1 MSTHTHTL
9 AGFINRRISII
20 YLIVLAISAPLIYYI
35 SVAQLEKEGISEL
48 RNMVDAIDQIK
59 PHARGDTTD
68 ADSGLP
74 LLITQFLNVH
84 KNYFYRYVG
93 VDSLGNSQSPYTE
106 HNQMLMDQFSG
117 DSSLREAVG
126 NFSHEDG
133 QLLYIAYP
141 TRSILGLDGFILYG
155 VKLSGFDGRIIER
168 VLTFI
173 GMMTILY
180 AIIISS
186 INTTLRSHVI
196 NPLLRIN
203 NRTKAV
209 AKGEIDKVFESDRK
223 DEIGELINAIELLR
237 RSLSMSMELL
247 RKKPQA

>member
-1 MSTHTHTL
+1 MKAEKQTL
-9 AGFINRRISII
+9 TWFINRRITII

-35 SVAQLEKEGISEL
+35 SIAQLEKEGISEL
-48 RNMVDAIDQIK
+48 QGVIDAIDQVK
-59 PHARGDTTD
+59 PHAVGDTTD
-68 ADSGLP
+68 ANSGLP

-84 KNYFYRYVG
+84 RNYSYRYVAF
-93 VDSLGNSQSPYTE
+93 DSLVSQPE
-106 HNQMLMDQFSG
+106 FADQNRQLMDQFSA
-117 DSSLREAVG
+117 DEALREVSGA
-126 NFSHEDG
+126 FSRDGG

-141 TRSILGLDGFILYG
+141 KRSVLGLEGFILYG
-155 VKLSGFDGRIIER
+155 VELSGLDGRIVER

-209 AKGEIDKVFESDRK
+209 AKGKVDKVFETTRM
-223 DEIGELINAIELLR
+223 DEIGELIKSIELLR

-247 RKKPQA
+247 RKKSNS